1 VIAQSGVLIDFQWD
15 LKRVVGY
22 PNSTGRKCWCPSASA
37 WTTIAFAMR
46 LIACLLSLNSLLQ
59 VGAALPHSHLGSGID
74 EPAGHLL
81 RPHIHLS
88 GEPHRYEPHVVSSRP
103 LPLPEA
109 KGVTDCYEHPLCD
122 HDHDAVYLNGT
133 STLSVG
139 GCSSGGSTLSGN
151 FVAIIDDCAGISSV
165 SYRAGSP
172 ARYLQRVPIFLAS
185 TRLLV

>member
-1 VIAQSGVLIDFQWD
+1 MGYLTSAVL
-15 LKRVVGY
+15 
-22 PNSTGRKCWCPSASA
+22 KCRCPSASA
-37 WTTIAFAMR
+37 WTTITFVMR

-88 GEPHRYEPHVVSSRP
+88 GEPHRYQSHAVSSRP

-109 KGVTDCYEHPLCD
+109 KGVTHCHGHPLCD
-122 HDHDAVYLNGT
+122 HDHDAIYLNGT

-139 GCSSGGSTLSGN
+139 GCSFSGSTLSGN
-151 FVAIIDDCAGISSV
+151 FVSIIDDCARISSAWH
-165 SYRAGSP
+165 RAGSP
-172 ARYLQRVPIFLAS
+172 ARYLQSVPIFLAS